1 MASKCLARAKKQPL
15 TRIAAAVAAHML
27 LATHAHAGIGF
38 VDALDANGQ
47 PLRLQTF
54 FAHSPSGARQGV
66 VPPEA
71 NTLFPAGYP
80 GTGAAIRKF
89 VDPLAPL
96 SPFATAANTLSSN
109 PAAQKHI
116 PIAKPGKWINPSSGL
131 ASADDYLELAVVE
144 YREQMHSDLPALQK
158 TTGLSGPTGPASG
171 GTVLRG
177 YVQIASPQMEADALL
192 AGLSFDQAFKPLYY
206 PDGRRIQI
214 WDTRLD
220 GSPKLDATGHRLKKD
235 AWAVNDPHYLGP
247 AILALRGTPTR
258 IKFYNLLPVG
268 RAQIDAGTV
277 GAANGQMS
285 VLQRNGDLFIPVDKS
300 LSGAGLGPDGM
311 TLFSQNRIAV
321 HLHGGDTPWISDG
334 TAQQWL
340 APLGEEDLSHT
351 VNNGFSGTSLAAE
364 INDPN
369 LLPTYLRGASY
380 ANVPDMI
387 DPGPGAVTLYY
398 VNGQSAR
405 LMWYHDHAVGLT
417 RLNAYAGMAAPYW
430 LTDTE
435 ELSLMPPLKADILA
449 SGTVIAGLTPSPN
462 PAGTVDT
469 TPIARS
475 ILPGLAETLPL
486 VLQDKCFVPKDI
498 ALQDAR
504 WNTSAWGDH
513 GNLWFPHVYET
524 VQDPAQLNNWNA
536 VGRWHYGPWFWPV
549 FPALYA
555 LPSGAFG
562 DETTTPEAWCDTA
575 VVNGVAYPFVD
586 VEPKPYRLRILNG
599 SNDRF
604 FTFNLFQGDPNGALT
619 DSVGNM
625 GSAPDATGLR
635 TWVDGHGIPV
645 AGPVGATYPTEV
657 AMVPASIPSN
667 PCLNGETRFDQTPGG
682 CTPANWPTD
691 GRPGGVPN
699 PATAGPTMYMFG
711 NEGGLLAKL
720 FPIDPLPTNP
730 LYDVGRITV
739 LNINTTGLYLANAER
754 ADVVVD
760 FSKYAGQTLIAY
772 NDMNEPVPAGD
783 PRNTYYT
790 GVGDQSRQ
798 GGAEDTRPGYG
809 PNTRTLMQFRVKSAV
824 TTPGIS
830 FDPAVLAAELPKSYA
845 RTQERPVV
853 AQSAYNAAFNPG
865 CPATTAP
872 GTAGCWDDVKAYASI
887 FTGSIKAPQFDF
899 VPGNPGLFDAVLVTS
914 TGSGYITAPTVVFN
928 GGGATTPASATATL
942 KIGQINVV
950 NPGSGY
956 TVAPVVTIAAS
967 TGGGGAAARTTL
979 AVNEVQILNGGSGYL
994 TAPAVVF
1001 SLPQEP
1007 GGVRATGVA
1016 VLTAGKVTGITITHP
1031 GSGYTAAPM
1040 VSFSLPP
1047 LGGTRPVATTTCGV
1061 GQFILVAPDPANPAS
1076 AGGGGYVDFTGVTI
1090 TVTPP
1095 TATLPLGHAPW
1106 ANASAKASGAL
1117 YDITL
1122 NNAGSGYTSVPTLS
1136 LVGGSGTGA
1145 AAQVGPTGKALFL
1158 VKTKAIQ
1165 ELFEPTFGRLNAT
1178 LGIELP
1184 FTSAVTQTTIP
1195 LLNIDPATEIINDFE
1210 TQIWKITHNGVDTHP
1225 VHFHLMNV
1233 QVINRVGWDG
1243 FITAPDPSEVGWKET
1258 IKMNPL
1264 EDIIVALRPKQPHLD
1279 QVAGFG
1285 LPQSIRPLDPSQPL
1299 GSPFGFTQLNVNTG
1313 LPAPVVNAV
1322 ANFGWEYTWH
1332 CHILGH
1338 EENDFMR
1345 PVVFNVTEAV
1355 PLAPSQLS
1363 VDAGR
1368 TPSAGST
1375 YGGVQL
1381 TWTDNARTEYQQR
1394 IERAEVLSGSTA
1406 APVFTP
1412 LVTLPA
1418 NFTRYTDTQVEGG
1431 VSYTYQVVAIG
1442 ASGSTTSAPT
1452 STLTPTGLPP
1462 AAPADL
1468 IANQIGSQV
1477 QLSWTDNAVSEVLW
1491 TLRQAVLDPVTNT
1504 YGPAV
1509 DVVPGVISTTT
1520 AQRGPVQ
1527 ASIPVT
1533 TPGATVR
1540 YELAANASANADP
1553 ATSSAW
1559 VAAAPISIPVVLP
1572 QSISF
1577 GASPPLSVGGSAT
1590 LSASATSGLAVTLSS
1605 NTPTVCT
1612 VSGTTVMGLASGT
1625 CTVLAQ
1631 QTGSTQYNP
1640 APGVTQD
1647 ISVTAG
1653 PQNLSF
1659 GAVPT
1664 VLVKGTGLL
1673 SAQSSSGLPV
1683 SFSTPSSTCA
1693 VSGNTV
1699 IGLAAGLCTI
1709 VVDQAGD
1716 ANWLPATPL
1725 MQDLTVNVQP
1735 QTLRITAPMIISMIG
1750 AGGNVTATATSGL
1763 PITWN
1768 VLPANVCSIN
1778 GNTITGLSPGVCRV
1792 TASQAGD
1799 STYGAAQS
1807 VRTITITAQQIQ
1819 TISMVPPVVVPLG
1832 GTSPLITS
1840 ATSGLPVTV
1849 VSLTP
1854 LVCSVSPGVISG
1866 LTPGICRITASQA
1879 GDATWRA
1886 ATSFTMNVRVR

>member
-1 MASKCLARAKKQPL
+1 
-15 TRIAAAVAAHML
+15 
-27 LATHAHAGIGF
+27 
-38 VDALDANGQ
+38 
-47 PLRLQTF
+47 
-54 FAHSPSGARQGV
+54 
-66 VPPEA
+66 
-71 NTLFPAGYP
+71 
-80 GTGAAIRKF
+80 
-89 VDPLAPL
+89 
-96 SPFATAANTLSSN
+96 
-109 PAAQKHI
+109 
-116 PIAKPGKWINPSSGL
+116 
-131 ASADDYLELAVVE
+131 
-144 YREQMHSDLPALQK
+144 
-158 TTGLSGPTGPASG
+158 
-171 GTVLRG
+171 
-177 YVQIASPQMEADALL
+177 
-192 AGLSFDQAFKPLYY
+192 
-206 PDGRRIQI
+206 
-214 WDTRLD
+214 
-220 GSPKLDATGHRLKKD
+220 
-235 AWAVNDPHYLGP
+235 
-247 AILALRGTPTR
+247 
-258 IKFYNLLPVG
+258 
-268 RAQIDAGTV
+268 
-277 GAANGQMS
+277 
-285 VLQRNGDLFIPVDKS
+285 
-300 LSGAGLGPDGM
+300 
-311 TLFSQNRIAV
+311 
-321 HLHGGDTPWISDG
+321 
-334 TAQQWL
+334 
-340 APLGEEDLSHT
+340 
-351 VNNGFSGTSLAAE
+351 
-364 INDPN
+364 
-369 LLPTYLRGASY
+369 
-380 ANVPDMI
+380 
-387 DPGPGAVTLYY
+387 
-398 VNGQSAR
+398 
-405 LMWYHDHAVGLT
+405 
-417 RLNAYAGMAAPYW
+417 
-430 LTDTE
+430 
-435 ELSLMPPLKADILA
+435 
-449 SGTVIAGLTPSPN
+449 
-462 PAGTVDT
+462 
-469 TPIARS
+469 
-475 ILPGLAETLPL
+475 
-486 VLQDKCFVPKDI
+486 
-498 ALQDAR
+498 
-504 WNTSAWGDH
+504 
-513 GNLWFPHVYET
+513 
-524 VQDPAQLNNWNA
+524 
-536 VGRWHYGPWFWPV
+536 
-549 FPALYA
+549 
-555 LPSGAFG
+555 
-562 DETTTPEAWCDTA
+562 
-575 VVNGVAYPFVD
+575 
-586 VEPKPYRLRILNG
+586 
-599 SNDRF
+599 
-604 FTFNLFQGDPNGALT
+604 
-619 DSVGNM
+619 
-625 GSAPDATGLR
+625 
-635 TWVDGHGIPV
+635 
-645 AGPVGATYPTEV
+645 
-657 AMVPASIPSN
+657 
-667 PCLNGETRFDQTPGG
+667 
-682 CTPANWPTD
+682 
-691 GRPGGVPN
+691 
-699 PATAGPTMYMFG
+699 
-711 NEGGLLAKL
+711 
-720 FPIDPLPTNP
+720 
-730 LYDVGRITV
+730 
-739 LNINTTGLYLANAER
+739 
-754 ADVVVD
+754 
-760 FSKYAGQTLIAY
+760 
-772 NDMNEPVPAGD
+772 
-783 PRNTYYT
+783 
-790 GVGDQSRQ
+790 
-798 GGAEDTRPGYG
+798 
-809 PNTRTLMQFRVKSAV
+809 
-824 TTPGIS
+824 
-830 FDPAVLAAELPKSYA
+830 
-845 RTQERPVV
+845 
-853 AQSAYNAAFNPG
+853 
-865 CPATTAP
+865 
-872 GTAGCWDDVKAYASI
+872 
-887 FTGSIKAPQFDF
+887 
-899 VPGNPGLFDAVLVTS
+899 
-914 TGSGYITAPTVVFN
+914 
-928 GGGATTPASATATL
+928 
-942 KIGQINVV
+942 
-950 NPGSGY
+950 
-956 TVAPVVTIAAS
+956 
-967 TGGGGAAARTTL
+967 
-979 AVNEVQILNGGSGYL
+979 
-994 TAPAVVF
+994 
-1001 SLPQEP
+1001 
-1007 GGVRATGVA
+1007 
-1016 VLTAGKVTGITITHP
+1016 
-1031 GSGYTAAPM
+1031 
-1040 VSFSLPP
+1040 
-1047 LGGTRPVATTTCGV
+1047 
-1061 GQFILVAPDPANPAS
+1061 
-1076 AGGGGYVDFTGVTI
+1076 
-1090 TVTPP
+1090 
-1095 TATLPLGHAPW
+1095 
-1106 ANASAKASGAL
+1106 
-1117 YDITL
+1117 
-1122 NNAGSGYTSVPTLS
+1122 
-1136 LVGGSGTGA
+1136 
-1145 AAQVGPTGKALFL
+1145 
-1158 VKTKAIQ
+1158 
-1165 ELFEPTFGRLNAT
+1165 
-1178 LGIELP
+1178 
-1184 FTSAVTQTTIP
+1184 
-1195 LLNIDPATEIINDFE
+1195 
-1210 TQIWKITHNGVDTHP
+1210 
-1225 VHFHLMNV
+1225 HLMNV